1 MGKKQKLELEIEW
14 LTGMYTRN
22 QKCVGG
28 NVEVAAINLD
38 HEAWL
43 KEDFWCKEMLS
54 RVPEKGKM
62 LADRLF
68 CNPGVADK
76 ILDIPV
82 SEDLSGPNCTLKS
95 LECAPFHGL

>member
-38 HEAWL
+38 HEA
-43 KEDFWCKEMLS
+43 
-54 RVPEKGKM
+54 
-62 LADRLF
+62 
-68 CNPGVADK
+68 
-76 ILDIPV
+76 
-82 SEDLSGPNCTLKS
+82 
-95 LECAPFHGL
+95 